1 MHPAAISISHLTVR
15 YGPTT
20 ALDAVDLEVAEG
32 QVHALLGENGAG
44 KSTIVKVLSGLVR
57 PDSGTVTIFGR
68 NVVRYGARSAHD
80 LGIRTAFQEISL
92 IKDLTVAQN
101 FMLMEEPRN
110 LLGMVKSRALDE
122 LVRERLEEL
131 GITSVDPRAEVRSLD
146 LPSRQKVEIA
156 RAVSHRPRILL
167 LDEPTSALSSR
178 DVQWLGNLIERLA
191 RSGTTVVLISHR
203 MQEVREFCSALTI
216 FRNGRTVGAYAVADL
231 ADAEII
237 QLMIGRSLGAAFPPR
252 PARAE
257 ERAKET
263 ETRGRPHPALSSRG
277 LATAGGLS
285 DVSFSLRSGEV
296 LGLAGLDG
304 MGQRELFMALFGI
317 VPPTAGEI
325 CVAGEPIHLRSPADA
340 IKGGIGMLPE
350 DRKSEGLFL
359 GLDARENVTL
369 PSLTRFVRAGLVRA
383 SLEQKMVERALDVVN
398 VAKRAL
404 WSPVRNFSGGNQQK
418 IAVAKW
424 LLTNTPVLLLYDPTR
439 GIDVGTKTELYH
451 LIRRYAENGGAVL
464 FYSTEI
470 PELVNLCDQVMVIYR
485 GRIVETLAGDMLSEP
500 AILNAAV
507 GGRSASASGQR
518 TVH

>member
-20 ALDAVDLEVAEG
+20 ALDAVDLEIAEG

-68 NVVRYGARSAHD
+68 TVGRYGARSAHD

-110 LLGMVKSRALDE
+110 FLGMVKSRAREE
-122 LVRERLEEL
+122 LVRERLEQL
-131 GITSVDPRAEVRSLD
+131 GITSVDPRAEVRRLD

-156 RAVSHRPRILL
+156 RAVSHQPRILL

-178 DVQWLGNLIERLA
+178 DVQWLGNLIQRLA

-216 FRNGRTVGAYAVADL
+216 FRNGRTVGAYAVAEL

-237 QLMIGRSLGAAFPPR
+237 QLMIGRSLGAAFPAKR
-252 PARAE
+252 TRASESDVPA
-257 ERAKET
+257 
-263 ETRGRPHPALSSRG
+263 HPSALSSQG

-285 DVSFSLRSGEV
+285 DVSFSLRPGEV

-304 MGQRELFMALFGI
+304 MGQRELFMALFGM

-325 CVAGEPIHLRSPADA
+325 CRAGQPIQLRSPADA
-340 IKGGIGMLPE
+340 IKCGIGMLPE

-359 GLDARENVTL
+359 GLDARENITL
-369 PSLTRFVRAGLVRA
+369 PSLTRFLRAGLVRA

-485 GRIVETLAGDMLSEP
+485 GRIVETLAGAMLSEP

-518 TVH
+518 TTAH